1 MALHPTSDPPHR
13 ASVLQRSSLEV
24 AYIPVFGV
32 RLLAASKPL
41 RPERD
46 ALKFPQVA
54 HRSET
59 NACMRRPIPGGN
71 SSPAPSYV
79 LPQAVPKALLPSRAR
94 LGRSLSALVDDH
106 HGPVG
111 SPDAPAYTRYV
122 DRCQR
127 AGIMLDRLL
136 NVFS

>member
-59 NACMRRPIPGGN
+59 NACMRRPIPGGQFFPRPELRATPGCSQSATAISGASWPLYRPWSMTTMGQWDHRTRPRTRAMSTDVN
-71 SSPAPSYV
+71 AP
-79 LPQAVPKALLPSRAR
+79 
-94 LGRSLSALVDDH
+94 G
-106 HGPVG
+106 
-111 SPDAPAYTRYV
+111 
-122 DRCQR
+122 
-127 AGIMLDRLL
+127 
-136 NVFS
+136 